1 MIEEY
6 GFRNFRAFSSG
17 AVHVRPITVL
27 LGANGQGKTS
37 VLQPLLIM
45 KQTLEAPEENARE
58 PLRLNGRLVNYGPLQ
73 NVFHNGD
80 TSKPLIFS
88 FRISSESLASQIK
101 NAARRLLD
109 SLRYTLRGCL

>member
-1 MIEEY
+1 VIEEY

-45 KQTLEAPEENARE
+45 KQTLEAPEENARV
-58 PLRLNGRLVNYGPLQ
+58 G
-73 NVFHNGD
+73 
-80 TSKPLIFS
+80 IFG
-88 FRISSESLASQIK
+88 ISDQECSQ
-101 NAARRLLD
+101 AP
-109 SLRYTLRGCL
+109 TG